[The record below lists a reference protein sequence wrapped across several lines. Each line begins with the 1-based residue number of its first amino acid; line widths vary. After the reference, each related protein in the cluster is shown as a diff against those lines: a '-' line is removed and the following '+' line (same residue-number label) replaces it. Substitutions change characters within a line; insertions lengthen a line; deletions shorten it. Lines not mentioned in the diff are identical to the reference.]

1 MSKTN
6 NLYSMMRLS
15 FDQALDD
22 YEKKKN
28 TSLVDAYSKRY
39 KINVGMECYDP
50 HGDLINFYDED
61 HSQDSPIWLKAYN
74 SSFGSSWQ

>member
-6 NLYSMMRLS
+6 NLYSMMRLT

-28 TSLVDAYSKRY
+28 TSLVDAYS
-39 KINVGMECYDP
+39 
-50 HGDLINFYDED
+50 
-61 HSQDSPIWLKAYN
+61 
-74 SSFGSSWQ
+74 